1 VITAREAAAQAAAKK
16 ENTGPG
22 TSGRALTGGGR
33 MTLQERLAA
42 SIAKSRPGTP
52 VVGSPKRSEEQ
63 QGISRS
69 SSSIELPTIETNG
82 LASKDGVPEP
92 PIRAETPKVPS
103 SPTPDDSP
111 PTIVVKDMSDAKV
124 LPVRTETPDIPVIL
138 AVDHQDPS
146 QSVEPDIKADNPAPS
161 EPAMQDPP
169 LQIPSVP
176 PLPPSTDP
184 AVVELISQLRSD
196 IETCESRRVEE
207 AQQAS
212 SRISS
217 LEQKLKILSQ
227 SSLEA
232 AHTAASDPSATPLD
246 RKLAEREEK
255 IALLL
260 DEGDPLPLLC
270 AAC

>member
-1 VITAREAAAQAAAKK
+1 
-16 ENTGPG
+16 
-22 TSGRALTGGGR
+22 
-33 MTLQERLAA
+33 M
-42 SIAKSRPGTP
+42 
-52 VVGSPKRSEEQ
+52 
-63 QGISRS
+63 
-69 SSSIELPTIETNG
+69 NG
-82 LASKDGVPEP
+82 LGSKDGMPGP
-92 PIRAETPKVPS
+92 PVRAETPKVPS
-103 SPTPDDSP
+103 SPLRDDSP
-111 PTIVVKDMSDAKV
+111 AMIEVKDVSDAKA
-124 LPVRTETPDIPVIL
+124 LPVRTETPDI
-138 AVDHQDPS
+138 AVTPPMDYQDPS
-146 QSVEPDIKADNPAPS
+146 QSVGPDIKADIPTSPELAV
-161 EPAMQDPP
+161 QDPP